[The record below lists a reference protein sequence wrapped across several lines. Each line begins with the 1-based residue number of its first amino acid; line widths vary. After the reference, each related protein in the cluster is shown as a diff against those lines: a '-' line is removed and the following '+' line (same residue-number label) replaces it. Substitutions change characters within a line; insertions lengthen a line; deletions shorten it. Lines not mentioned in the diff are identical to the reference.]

1 MKKRRNLIKSYI
13 LFVVVFII
21 ILLTYGIYLLSNK
34 NDTKSLLINK
44 SYNIIYTSYEDKVNE
59 KQVPAVNIKGISK
72 EINTNINNFVS
83 PYIDKKTNR
92 IYYLNEINGNILS
105 LIIVIENYEKEGPA
119 DYKYLSYNINL
130 KELKVLSNQD
140 IYKLFG
146 ISDEY
151 LLRMFYD
158 KFKIYYED
166 SINKGIIKSNVSYDN
181 YLKSHEITNFINESY
196 YYISNSKLHVYL
208 DYNEWT
214 SDETENYY
222 VSIGHDFEIE

>member
-105 LIIVIENYEKEGPA
+105 LLIVIENYEKEGPA

-166 SINKGIIKSNVSYDN
+166 SINKGIVKANISYDN